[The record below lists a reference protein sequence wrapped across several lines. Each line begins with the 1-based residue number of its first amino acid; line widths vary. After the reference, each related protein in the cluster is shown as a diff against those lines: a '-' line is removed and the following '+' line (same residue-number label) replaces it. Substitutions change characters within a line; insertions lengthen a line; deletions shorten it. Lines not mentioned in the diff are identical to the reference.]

1 MIQIGVTGGIGSGK
15 TTVCQLLALR
25 GVPVYFADFRARQL
39 MKTSKKLRE
48 SIIDFFGVK
57 SYNGLDPDR
66 AYLAE
71 KVFSDSDALNKLNDL
86 VHPIVAEDYK
96 KWLNE
101 QTSQMCVYEAAIIFE
116 HQRQHDFDAVI
127 LVVAPKEDRIRRV
140 QEREGWSKDKILSR
154 MTNQW
159 PEEKTLPLADYIIKN
174 ISIEETKDQVSS
186 VYLSI
191 KSRFD
196 LV

>member
-71 KVFSDSDALNKLNDL
+71 KVFSESDALNKLNDL